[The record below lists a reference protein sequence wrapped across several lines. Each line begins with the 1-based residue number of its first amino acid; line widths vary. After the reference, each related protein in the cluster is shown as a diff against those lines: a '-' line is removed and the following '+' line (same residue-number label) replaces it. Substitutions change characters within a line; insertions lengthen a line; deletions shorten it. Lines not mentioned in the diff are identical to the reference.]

1 MRQFEHVSAEQK
13 EEYHQEYCK
22 RISKILLSASMDDLS
37 MDQDLLGNMPV
48 NSDEPRFIAAEV
60 FADTMLEVGMGEDIS
75 QMARTA
81 FYCLKMNKEE
91 NTEQKI

>member
-1 MRQFEHVSAEQK
+1 
-13 EEYHQEYCK
+13 
-22 RISKILLSASMDDLS
+22 MDDLS

-75 QMARTA
+75 
-81 FYCLKMNKEE
+81 
-91 NTEQKI
+91 

>member
-1 MRQFEHVSAEQK
+1 
-13 EEYHQEYCK
+13 
-22 RISKILLSASMDDLS
+22 
-37 MDQDLLGNMPV
+37 MPV

-60 FADTMLEVGMGEDIS
+60 FADTLLEVGMGEDIS

-91 NTEQKI
+91 NTEQKIQRIASKLSFSSNSRSIRDPALQSNRRTS